1 MADMQIIEKAIREGL
16 DKYAEQL
23 QEDLQEKYAKEFER
37 RLESK
42 RREIAANVIGMISL
56 EEDLAKMQI
65 IVHMK

>member
-42 RREIAANVIGMISL
+42 RREIAANVIGMITV
-56 EEDLAKMQI
+56 EEDLKMMQI

>member
-1 MADMQIIEKAIREGL
+1 MANIQIIEKAIREGL

-42 RREIAANVIGMISL
+42 RREIAANVIGMITV
-56 EEDLAKMQI
+56 EEDLNRMQI

>member
-16 DKYAEQL
+16 DKYVEQL

-42 RREIAANVIGMISL
+42 RREIAANVIGMITV
-56 EEDLAKMQI
+56 EEDLNRMQI

>member
-1 MADMQIIEKAIREGL
+1 MADIQIIEKAIREGL

-42 RREIAANVIGMISL
+42 RREIAANVIGMITV
-56 EEDLAKMQI
+56 EEDLNRMQI

>member
-42 RREIAANVIGMISL
+42 RREIAAKIIGMITV
-56 EEDLAKMQI
+56 EEDLNRMQI
-65 IVHMK
+65 VVHMK